1 MPRQTIPSTQNLVL
15 YSEQFDNA
23 AWIKEG
29 TVSVTANQVA
39 NPVDGTVNAD
49 LFVNVSNTQ
58 GIYQRSITVPLGATY
73 TRSVWLRCAS
83 GTMNV
88 RAAGYFGTE
97 FSATWAVTTTW
108 QRFTASGIKTTGT
121 TEVGF
126 YLFNSD
132 VGTLTNLYAWGA
144 QITIANWEGAYATTT
159 AAAVNTGNLR
169 NRPVTVQ
176 NRLLYSEQFD
186 NVVWGAADN
195 NHIVSAN
202 SVVAPDGTLTADR
215 WTYPASTG
223 VFGYG
228 AQSCLGLDASQNWTF
243 SVWLKMASGSRAG
256 NIQISNWSLTTLT
269 SPSYTI
275 TTTWQKLSFT
285 IQAGAMKRTDR
296 VAVGFINFLSGNLI
310 DVWGA
315 QLTQANFASDYIV
328 TAGAAVNTGAIRNRP
343 ETLQNL
349 LLYSEQ
355 TDNGA
360 YTGINVT
367 ITANTTTA
375 PDGTATADT
384 VTASGGGAVE
394 HTTRQVTSPVVA
406 GIVTGSCYVKYNN
419 CQWVSLGSRNGT
431 VEKRAW
437 FDIQNGV
444 KGTVNSG
451 VTSTIES
458 IGNGWYRISAS
469 WLSGTALGGSSD
481 HCLAPVTGDGVSD
494 VYTQA
499 GQAVYVWGSQLV
511 SANWAGPYV
520 LTTSAAVNTGNIRNT
535 AMNLQQN
542 LSTNSASINT
552 NAFSLINTSITVAG
566 GTPPIGVTNCDF
578 LKEDSAAGVHA
589 LNLNSQSN
597 VTGLYY
603 NFSLMAKSTNR
614 RLQIYPDKGSGGN
627 FLVNLMTG
635 ALISSNPG
643 TDNTRN
649 IQIKAIDG
657 GFYRISFT
665 YTSLYTGTNYHQVL
679 LDNGSTNSYTGDN
692 VSGASIT
699 GIQTTQASSMITYVE
714 TGATAI
720 NTGIPR
726 ALII

>member
-1 MPRQTIPSTQNLVL
+1 MPRQTIPTLQNALLYSEQFENAVWGNADNDHVVSANSVIAPDGTLTADRWTYPASTGIFGYGAQSCLGLDASQNWTFSVWLKMASGSRAGNIQISNWSLTTQTSPSYTITTTWQKLSFTIQAGSMRRTDRVAVGFINFLSGNVIDVWGAQLTQANFASDYIVTAGAAVNTGAIRNRPATVQNLVL

-29 TVSVTANQVA
+29 TVSITANQVA
-39 NPVDGTVNAD
+39 NPVNGTVDAD

-169 NRPVTVQ
+169 NRPATLQNLLKYSNDFSNAAWGKVNCTV
-176 NRLLYSEQFD
+176 
-186 NVVWGAADN
+186 VN
-195 NHIVSAN
+195 NNAT
-202 SVVAPDGTLTADR
+202 APDGTLTAD
-215 WTYPASTG
+215 
-223 VFGYG
+223 
-228 AQSCLGLDASQNWTF
+228 
-243 SVWLKMASGSRAG
+243 
-256 NIQISNWSLTTLT
+256 
-269 SPSYTI
+269 TI
-275 TTTWQKLSFT
+275 TTTTTAFTLMTQAFAILSPAETFSWT
-285 IQAGAMKRTDR
+285 IWLQAGT
-296 VAVGFINFLSGNLI
+296 VATATIGIFDASSWGDNDSDYEILSGPGTLTRAAGSLWNVAGLSTT
-310 DVWGA
+310 VWT
-315 QLTQANFASDYIV
+315 QIRLTRYRL
-328 TAGAAVNTGAIRNRP
+328 TAGSTQGLVYVYPRVNASSNAGDTLKLWRP
-343 ETLQNL
+343 QVAKANW
-349 LLYSEQ
+349 S
-355 TDNGA
+355 GA
-360 YTGINVT
+360 YV
-367 ITANTTTA
+367 ATTA
-375 PDGTATADT
+375 
-384 VTASGGGAVE
+384 S
-394 HTTRQVTSPVVA
+394 
-406 GIVTGSCYVKYNN
+406 
-419 CQWVSLGSRNGT
+419 
-431 VEKRAW
+431 
-437 FDIQNGV
+437 
-444 KGTVNSG
+444 
-451 VTSTIES
+451 
-458 IGNGWYRISAS
+458 
-469 WLSGTALGGSSD
+469 
-481 HCLAPVTGDGVSD
+481 
-494 VYTQA
+494 
-499 GQAVYVWGSQLV
+499 
-511 SANWAGPYV
+511 
-520 LTTSAAVNTGNIRNT
+520 AVNTGNIRNT

-552 NAFSLINTSITVAG
+552 NAFSLINASITVAG

-578 LKEDSAAGVHA
+578 LKEDSAASVHA

-597 VTGLYY
+597 VTGNNY

-614 RLQIYPDKGSGGN
+614 RLQIYSNKGSGGN

-635 ALISSNPG
+635 ALISSNAG
-643 TDNTRN
+643 ADNTRN

-657 GFYRISFT
+657 GFYRISFS

-699 GIQTTQASSMITYVE
+699 GLQTTQASSMITYVE